1 MYHIDKKMEKYD
13 VNENKILEEL
23 SEVTAAKR
31 EASMVKRH
39 LIYLMLQRILTIII
53 SSNYMINNLE
63 QRHTLERRR
72 EWQRMRNKYTYIE
85 LQ

>member
-1 MYHIDKKMEKYD
+1 MEKYD
-13 VNENKILEEL
+13 VNENEILEEL

-31 EASMVKRH
+31 EASMVNIY
-39 LIYLMLQRILTIII
+39 LIYLMLQYILIIII

-63 QRHTLERRR
+63 QRHILERRR